1 MRARGVRSGARA
13 GGTLAAAAVLLLAGT
28 ATREARAFCR
38 TTTCGLPANFA
49 PTDSECHPADYEAW
63 CASQNPPAKI
73 LPVYWSNACVGYDIQ
88 QDASRQVPYATA
100 ATLFATAFSKWTG
113 TSCAGPPGSGR
124 GDVSISVQDLGPV
137 ACNQVQYSSN
147 QGNQHVII
155 FHDDVW
161 PHDDASN
168 TLGLTTITFNPDT
181 GEIYDADMEI
191 NSTPSVPLSL
201 ADPVPPDGYD
211 LQSIITHETGHFLG
225 MAHSGDVAATMFAH
239 YVPGTISMRVLSQDD
254 RDGICSID
262 LPNGTRSVDP
272 SVSPNGA
279 LQAAAC
285 DPTPR
290 HGFQSSCAQPE
301 HSGCS
306 AAPTSDATGFSGTAG
321 LMATALLVAA
331 RARRRPQEPREPR
344 D

>member
-1 MRARGVRSGARA
+1 MRARSVRPGARVWE
-13 GGTLAAAAVLLLAGT
+13 TLAATAVLVLAVT

-49 PTDSECHPADYEAW
+49 PTDSDCHPADYEAW

-73 LPVYWSNACVGYDIQ
+73 LPVYWSNACVSYDIQ

-137 ACNQVQYSSN
+137 ACNRVQYSSD

-191 NSTPSVPLSL
+191 NSTVPLTVAGPL
-201 ADPVPPDGYD
+201 PPTGNDFM
-211 LQSIITHETGHFLG
+211 SIITHESGHFLG
-225 MAHSGDVAATMFAH
+225 MAHSNDNLATMYAH
-239 YVPGTISMRVLSQDD
+239 YQPGTTYMRNLIADD
-254 RDGICSID
+254 TTGICTIY
-262 LPNGTRSVDP
+262 PPAGVRTVDP
-272 SVSPNGA
+272 NVADGGLLPEDS
-279 LQAAAC
+279 C
-285 DPTPR
+285 DPSPR
-290 HGFQSSCAQPE
+290 HGFQSACNQPPAKGGGCAVE
-301 HSGCS
+301 
-306 AAPTSDATGFSGTAG
+306 APPVPSSSFLRG
-321 LMATALLVAA
+321 TALLAA
-331 RARRRPQEPREPR
+331 ALVGALFARRARKARR
-344 D
+344 